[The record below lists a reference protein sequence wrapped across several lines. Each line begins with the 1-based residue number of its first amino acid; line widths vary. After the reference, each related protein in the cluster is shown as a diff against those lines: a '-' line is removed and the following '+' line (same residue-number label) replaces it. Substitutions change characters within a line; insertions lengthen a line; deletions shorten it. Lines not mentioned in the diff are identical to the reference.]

1 MILSGGLL
9 KSADDQSVQVLLEI
23 HMSYPLKIQIG
34 GKVALIPAEA
44 VWWYNLKLY
53 WQSLTSI
60 KSWKICFLAA
70 SRKSSHWEATRSP
83 FALSQAEWKNKG
95 LFLPLLVWEVRE
107 KNGPQSPINKN
118 GAVSKASLI
127 FWMYWKGHAREP
139 SLGSLTVLSL
149 FFMHQ
154 QFVLFNIWSVVRSA
168 WVSHHPST
176 QGGKHTGNTY
186 LTYFL
191 WKGAKAQGK
200 QAGTNLKSKLPH
212 DLQLS

>member
-95 LFLPLLVWEVRE
+95 LFLPLLVWEVRRKMVPNPPSTKMVQFLKPHLSSE
-107 KNGPQSPINKN
+107 CTGKGTRGSQVWAAWQFFLYSLCTNSLY
-118 GAVSKASLI
+118 SLI
-127 FWMYWKGHAREP
+127 FE
-139 SLGSLTVLSL
+139 V
-149 FFMHQ
+149 
-154 QFVLFNIWSVVRSA
+154 
-168 WVSHHPST
+168 
-176 QGGKHTGNTY
+176 
-186 LTYFL
+186 
-191 WKGAKAQGK
+191 
-200 QAGTNLKSKLPH
+200 
-212 DLQLS
+212 